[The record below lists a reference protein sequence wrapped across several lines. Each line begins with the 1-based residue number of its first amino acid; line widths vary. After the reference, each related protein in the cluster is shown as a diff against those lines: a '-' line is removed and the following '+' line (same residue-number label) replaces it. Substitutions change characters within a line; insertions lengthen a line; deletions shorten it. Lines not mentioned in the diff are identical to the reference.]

1 MSNQTREWPGTPLR
15 DEDLR
20 EGRVLFTQ
28 GIPNAK
34 YAWDTGVAIGRYL
47 AALKEGRILGIHCPG
62 CNRTLVPP
70 RVFCELCF
78 RPLDEWVFVQDRGT
92 VNTFS
97 ISYITWDAKR
107 VQEPTIPAVIELDG
121 ASKGMGIL
129 HLLGEVDPKEVRI
142 GMRVRAVW
150 KAPQERTGSVTDI
163 EYFKPE

>member
-1 MSNQTREWPGTPLR
+1 MSIQITDWPGTPLR

-20 EGRVLFTQ
+20 EGRVLVTK
-28 GIPNAK
+28 GAPNAK

-47 AALKEGRILGIHCPG
+47 EALKEGKILGIHCPG
-62 CNRTLVPP
+62 CDRTLVPP
-70 RVFCELCF
+70 RVFCDLCF
-78 RPLDEWVFVQDRGT
+78 RPLDQWVFIQDRGS

-107 VQEPTIPAVIELDG
+107 VSEPTIPAVIELDG

-142 GMRVRAVW
+142 GMRVRSVW
-150 KAPQERTGSVTDI
+150 KAPQERAGSVTDI
-163 EYFKPE
+163 RYFKPE